1 MAGNSKN
8 VISYPW
14 GNSHEFKMMQAE
26 IENLMNQRLCLVT
39 LEFGENICN
48 DCDFNHSITAQ
59 NVLSFYKIIRD
70 PNEHFVPPILKGRE
84 SMYLCYFI
92 FLSQDPFKG

>member
-1 MAGNSKN
+1 MVGNSKN

-48 DCDFNHSITAQ
+48 NCDFNHAITGNA
-59 NVLSFYKIIRD
+59 
-70 PNEHFVPPILKGRE
+70 
-84 SMYLCYFI
+84 
-92 FLSQDPFKG
+92 